1 MPERSNE
8 GPVAYQGMPG
18 AFSEQAARQL
28 CGSTVPLRPCRT
40 LDDVVRAL
48 TNGEAAS
55 AVIPVENSIAGEVP
69 RSRALVAQH
78 HLVTRK
84 TLALP
89 VIHALI
95 APTEL
100 PLGSVQEVHS
110 HPMALA
116 QCGRFLGAH
125 PHMRA
130 VSAFDTAG
138 AVADLMRAPAPGV
151 AAIASRRAA
160 ECWGAV
166 VLADAIQDDRDNF
179 TEFWLVTP
187 TALTRM

>member
-1 MPERSNE
+1 MPEPSSE

-18 AFSEQAARQL
+18 AFSEEAARQL
-28 CGSTVPLRPCRT
+28 CGSTVWLRPCRT

-48 TNGEAAS
+48 TQGEAVS

-69 RSRALVAQH
+69 RSRSLVAQH
-78 HLVTRK
+78 HLERRK

-95 APTEL
+95 AAAEVRL
-100 PLGSVQEVHS
+100 DDVQEVRS

-116 QCGRFLGAH
+116 QCTRFLGSH

-138 AVADLMRAPAPGV
+138 AVADLMRTPRPGV

-187 TALTRM
+187 TPLTRM